1 MKLFEYEA
9 KSMLQK
15 YGVNIPQG
23 KVAKS
28 PGEVAAIARELGK
41 PVILKSQLTVSG
53 RSKAGGILPAS
64 DPEEAEKVAFS
75 LFGIKIKGLAVKTL
89 LVEEKLDIKSQ
100 FYASIAVDRQARS
113 HVLLVS
119 TTGGVDIEQVA
130 KTFPQ
135 QIYRLHIDP
144 LSGLTEIEAG
154 KLVSLLGLNRDDSAV
169 FVSILKVLYQVVLEK
184 DAELVEINPLAQ
196 TSSGAYVAADARIA
210 IDDNAIF
217 RQPEL
222 FERNLKRE
230 EDTPREAEAR
240 KLKYSYVDLDGD
252 IGIIGNG
259 AGLVMAT
266 LDLVNLFGGKPAN
279 FLDIGGG
286 AKLDI
291 ISNGVLLVIGKPEV
305 RAVLINVLGGITRC
319 DLVAE
324 GIVVGLNSA
333 PLKKPVVVRMLG
345 TNEVEG
351 REILR
356 RNNID
361 YYPDMEKAAEAV
373 VRNLGGNV

>member
-1 MKLFEYEA
+1 
-9 KSMLQK
+9 
-15 YGVNIPQG
+15 
-23 KVAKS
+23 
-28 PGEVAAIARELGK
+28 
-41 PVILKSQLTVSG
+41 
-53 RSKAGGILPAS
+53 
-64 DPEEAEKVAFS
+64 
-75 LFGIKIKGLAVKTL
+75 
-89 LVEEKLDIKSQ
+89 
-100 FYASIAVDRQARS
+100 
-113 HVLLVS
+113 
-119 TTGGVDIEQVA
+119 
-130 KTFPQ
+130 
-135 QIYRLHIDP
+135 
-144 LSGLTEIEAG
+144 
-154 KLVSLLGLNRDDSAV
+154 LGLNRDDSAV